1 MKRVLLGLGVVLLF
15 ATTASATIL
24 NNLSLGEELNTA
36 GPHNGQNYTGAGDPN
51 WPATSG
57 PADSYGDGGQ
67 FSFIVSNPTVTGNPV
82 LGDFVSFCA
91 NITQF
96 LHSPLYVVG
105 LSGTTNSNGVAL
117 SDYGKWVYWKYMGG
131 IDGSSVGPTPRLIG
145 GVLDF
150 HIGQSNAGDIQNQLW
165 FGLYGTDGGK
175 FSLNA
180 AWAAQY
186 ATDLGNASLGHAW
199 GNSVGVAWLSSSPNG
214 VPNDQDQLVFG
225 PGQYGG
231 TPEPASLAIWT
242 LIGGA
247 ALAGAAM
254 KRRQRRWS
262 AGNRRAIM
270 SIVQQ
275 HT

>member
-1 MKRVLLGLGVVLLF
+1 MNRVLLGLAGVLLF
-15 ATTASATIL
+15 ASVASAGIL
-24 NNLSLGEELNTA
+24 NNLQVGYELTNL
-36 GPHNGQNYTGAGDPN
+36 GQNYTGPGDPN

-57 PADSYGDGGQ
+57 PADSDGDGGQ
-67 FSFIVSNPTVTGNPV
+67 FSFRVSNPSAPGNPV

-96 LHSPLYVVG
+96 LQSPLYVVA
-105 LSGTTNSNGVAL
+105 LSSNTNSNGVAL
-117 SDYGKWVYWKYMGG
+117 SDYGKWVFWKYLGG
-131 IDGSSVGPTPRLIG
+131 DDGRSAGPKPRFLG
-145 GVLDF
+145 AVLNFD
-150 HIGQSNAGDIQNQLW
+150 IGQSNAGDIQGQLW
-165 FGLYGTDGGK
+165 YAFYGTDGGK

-186 ATDLGNASLGHAW
+186 AADLGNPSLGHAW
-199 GNSVGVAWLSSSPNG
+199 GNSAVAWLSSSPNG
-214 VPNDQDQLVFG
+214 QPNDQDQLVFF
-225 PGQYGG
+225 PGEYSV
-231 TPEPASLAIWT
+231 TPEPASVALWT

-247 ALAGAAM
+247 AIAGAAM

-270 SIVQQ
+270 SIVQH